1 MAQVH
6 VSELVLRDGHQS
18 IIATRL
24 RTEDMLPIC
33 SKLDAIGFWSLEA
46 WGGATFDTCVRYLKE
61 DPWERL
67 KKLRAALPNSR
78 IQMLLRGQNLL
89 GYRHYSDDVVRAFIK
104 QSADSGVDVFR
115 IFDAMND
122 IRNLRVSIEAVKKH
136 GKHAEGTIAYTTSPV
151 HDVDYFVAMAKEL
164 EAMGSDTIAIKDMA
178 GLLTPKST
186 TEIVKAIRA
195 AVKLPIHL
203 HSHATSGLASMN
215 LLKGVENGATIID
228 TCNTSF
234 SEGASHPSTES
245 LVAALQGTEYDT
257 GLSLAALQEV
267 TAYFR
272 EVRRKYWQFESE
284 FTGVDTRVLVNQV
297 PGGMISNLSNQL
309 KEQGALNRMDEV
321 LAEIPRVR
329 EDLGFPPL
337 VTPTSQ
343 IVGTQ
348 AVLNV
353 MTGARYKSV
362 TNEVKNY
369 FLGQYGK
376 APANVNIDI
385 RNIAVGYDAE
395 VIECRPADLL
405 DDEMDKL
412 RQESE
417 AWAMTEEDVLTYA
430 MFPDLAKT
438 FLQERNA
445 GSLKP
450 EQLLTKDAVSTNDAR
465 YAPNEFKV
473 TLHGETF
480 HIKLTGSGHAGEE
493 QRPFYV
499 SVDGIAEEVI
509 VETLSEIE
517 VGGGKSNGKKKAA
530 AKVGASVR
538 PRPSHEGC
546 VTTAMPGSIVE
557 IKVKAGDKVNAGDAV
572 LVIEAMKMEN
582 EIQASVTGVVV
593 AVHVKK
599 GDTVTPDESLLEIQP
614 E

>member
-1 MAQVH
+1 M
-6 VSELVLRDGHQS
+6 
-18 IIATRL
+18 

-33 SKLDAIGFWSLEA
+33 SKLDSIGFWSLEA
-46 WGGATFDTCVRYLKE
+46 WGGATFDACVRYLKE

-67 KKLRAALPNSR
+67 KQLRKALPNTR

-89 GYRHYSDDVVRAFIK
+89 GYRHYSDDVVRAFVQK
-104 QSADSGVDVFR
+104 SADNGVDVFR
-115 IFDAMND
+115 VFDAMND
-122 IRNLRVSIEAVKKH
+122 IRNLQVSIEAVKKS
-136 GKHAEGTIAYTTSPV
+136 GKHAEGTISYTTSPV
-151 HDVDYFVAMAKEL
+151 HDNTYFVSLAKSL
-164 EAMGSDTIAIKDMA
+164 EEMGSDTIAIKDMA
-178 GLLTPKST
+178 GLLTPQAT
-186 TEIVKAIRA
+186 YDLVKALRE

-203 HSHATSGLASMN
+203 HSHATSGLSAMCF
-215 LLKGVENGATIID
+215 LRGVEAGATILD
-228 TCNTSF
+228 TCNSSF
-234 SEGASHPSTES
+234 GEGASHPSTES
-245 LVAALQGTEYDT
+245 VVAALQGTEYDT
-257 GLSLAALQEV
+257 GLDLGALQEI

-272 EVRRKYWQFESE
+272 EIRKKYWQFESD

-309 KEQGALNRMDEV
+309 KDQGALNRMDEV

-369 FLGQYGK
+369 LLGHYGK
-376 APANVNIDI
+376 APGTVNADVK
-385 RNIAVGYDAE
+385 NLAVGSAE
-395 VIECRPADLL
+395 VITVRPADLL
-405 DDEMDKL
+405 EDEMDKL
-412 RQESE
+412 RAESE
-417 AWAMTEEDVLTYA
+417 NLAKSEEDVLTYA

-445 GSLKP
+445 GTLKP
-450 EQLLTKDAVSTNDAR
+450 EPLLTKEAVTSSGAH

-480 HIKLTGSGHAGEE
+480 HIKLTGSGHQGEE

-499 SVDGIAEEVI
+499 SVDGVAEEVV

-517 VGGGKSNGKKKAA
+517 VSGGGKSNGAGNGKKKTSAA
-530 AKVGASVR
+530 SGGSGR
-538 PRPSHEGC
+538 PRPTHSGC
-546 VTTAMPGSIVE
+546 VTTAMPGTIVDV
-557 IKVKAGDKVNAGDAV
+557 KVKAGDKVNAGDAV

-582 EIQASVTGVVV
+582 EIQAAKSGIVV
-593 AVHVKK
+593 AVHVSK
-599 GDTVTPDESLLEIQP
+599 GDSVTPDESLLEIQP

>member
-1 MAQVH
+1 MSKVF

-18 IIATRL
+18 LIATRM

-46 WGGATFDTCVRYLKE
+46 WGGATFDACVRYLKE

-67 KKLRAALPNSR
+67 KKLRKALPNSR

-89 GYRHYSDDVVRAFIK
+89 GYRHYSDDVVRAFVQK
-104 QSADSGVDVFR
+104 SVDNGVDVFR

-122 IRNLRVSIEAVKKH
+122 LRNLKVSIEAVKKL
-136 GKHAEGTIAYTTSPV
+136 GKHAEGCISYTTSPV
-151 HDVDYFVAMAKEL
+151 HDIPHFVALAKEM
-164 EAMGSDTIAIKDMA
+164 EAMNCDTIAIKDMA
-178 GLLTPKST
+178 GLLTPYT
-186 TEIVKAIRA
+186 TGELVKALRA
-195 AVKLPIHL
+195 TIKLPIHL
-203 HSHATSGLASMN
+203 HSHATSGLSAMCF
-215 LLKGVENGATIID
+215 LKGVEAGATLLD
-228 TCNTSF
+228 TCNSAF
-234 SEGASHPSTES
+234 GEGASHSSTES
-245 LVAALQGTEYDT
+245 MVAALQGTEYDT
-257 GLSLAALQEV
+257 GLNLVAIQEI

-272 EVRRKYWQFESE
+272 EVRKKYWQFESD

-309 KEQGALNRMDEV
+309 KEQGALGRLDEV

-329 EDLGFPPL
+329 KDLGFPPL

-353 MTGARYKSV
+353 LTGVRYKSV
-362 TNEVKNY
+362 TTEVKNY
-369 FLGQYGK
+369 LLGYYGK
-376 APANVNIDI
+376 APGTIDKEVK
-385 RNIAVGYDAE
+385 NLAVGNAQS
-395 VIECRPADLL
+395 ITGRPADLL
-405 DDEMDKL
+405 KNEMERL
-412 RQESE
+412 RIESE
-417 AWAMTEEDVLTYA
+417 GLAKSEDDVLTYA

-445 GSLKP
+445 GTLKADP
-450 EQLLTKDAVSTNDAR
+450 LLPKEAAATSTAR
-465 YAPNEFKV
+465 YAPNEFNV

-493 QRPFYV
+493 HRPFYV

-517 VGGGKSNGKKKAA
+517 VSDGKSNGKKKAA
-530 AKVGASVR
+530 TAGISAR
-538 PRPSHEGC
+538 PRPTHEGC
-546 VTTAMPGSIVE
+546 VSTAMPGSIVE
-557 IKVKAGDKVNAGDAV
+557 VKVKAGDKVNAGDPL

-582 EIQASVTGVVV
+582 EIQAPKSGVVI

-599 GDTVTPDESLLEIQP
+599 GDSVTPDETLLEIQP
-614 E
+614 D